1 MLTWLS
7 NFWAVYVLRKPSL
20 YKEEGEGA
28 LEGEVRYVSS
38 EVRCSRNNCII
49 EQFKK
54 ISDQRSNRPLLF
66 NLVCPPNLERM
77 EFLKKE
83 FLAPLNT
90 TNSTTSLAV
99 LVIAAFNPRR
109 H

>member
-1 MLTWLS
+1 M
-7 NFWAVYVLRKPSL
+7 N
-20 YKEEGEGA
+20 YKEEGA
-28 LEGEVRYVSS
+28 LKGEVRSVSS
-38 EVRCSRNNCII
+38 EVRYSRNNCII

-77 EFLKKE
+77 EFLKE
-83 FLAPLNT
+83 GIFSTST